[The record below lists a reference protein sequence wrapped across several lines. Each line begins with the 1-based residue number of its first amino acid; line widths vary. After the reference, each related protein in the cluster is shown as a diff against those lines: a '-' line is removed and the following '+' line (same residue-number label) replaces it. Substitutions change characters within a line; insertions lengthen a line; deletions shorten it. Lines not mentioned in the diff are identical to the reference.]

1 GQRQPVAKETV
12 MSNPF
17 AYAELHT
24 DAPAAAKAFY
34 AQLLSWRMEDAP
46 KSDGSPGTY
55 TEIQPGEGFPGGLT
69 QNRHGGPSHW
79 IPYIKVDD
87 LVASTSKAKSLGA
100 QPLVEL
106 QEIPEGRLSVL
117 ADPTGARFGLWQPR
131 S

>member
-1 GQRQPVAKETV
+1 

-46 KSDGSPGTY
+46 KSEGRY

-69 QNRHGGPSHW
+69 RNRHGGGSHW
-79 IPYIKVDD
+79 LPYIKVDD
-87 LVASTSKAKSLGA
+87 LAASTERAKQLGA
-100 QPLVEL
+100 KPLAEM
-106 QEIPEGRLSVL
+106 QRIPEGRLTL
-117 ADPTGARFGLWQPR
+117 LLDPTGAPFGLWEAAR
-131 S
+131 

>member
-1 GQRQPVAKETV
+1 

-34 AQLLSWRMEDAP
+34 AQLLSWHLEDAP
-46 KSDGSPGTY
+46 KSEGKY
-55 TEIQPGEGFPGGLT
+55 TEIQPGEGIPGGLT
-69 QNRHGGPSHW
+69 QNRYGGASHW

-87 LVASTSKAKSLGA
+87 LVASTTRAKSLGA
-100 QPLVEL
+100 RPLTEL

>member
-1 GQRQPVAKETV
+1 

-46 KSDGSPGTY
+46 KSEGRY
-55 TEIQPGEGFPGGLT
+55 TEIQPGQGFPAGLT
-69 QNRHGGPSHW
+69 QNRYGGASHW
-79 IPYIKVDD
+79 LPYIQVDD
-87 LVASTSKAKSLGA
+87 LAAATSKAKSLGA

-106 QEIPEGRLSVL
+106 QEIPEGRFSVFV
-117 ADPTGARFGLWQPR
+117 DPTGARFGLWQAR
-131 S
+131 A

>member
-1 GQRQPVAKETV
+1 

-46 KSDGSPGTY
+46 KSDGKY
-55 TEIQPGEGFPGGLT
+55 TEIHPGEGFPGGLT
-69 QNRHGGPSHW
+69 QNRHGGESHW
-79 IPYIKVDD
+79 LPYIKVDD
-87 LVASTSKAKSLGA
+87 LSASTARAKSLGA
-100 QPLVEL
+100 RALVE
-106 QEIPEGRLSVL
+106 QQVIPEGRFSVL
-117 ADPTGARFGLWQPR
+117 VDPTGARFGLWQAA